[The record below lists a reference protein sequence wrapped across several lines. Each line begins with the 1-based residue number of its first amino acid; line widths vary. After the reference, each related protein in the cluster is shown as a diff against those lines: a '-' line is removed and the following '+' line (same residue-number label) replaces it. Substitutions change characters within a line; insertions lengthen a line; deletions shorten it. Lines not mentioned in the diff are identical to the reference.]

1 MLVWPGLGDTLCPC
15 VREGPL
21 SLWCMCSPSHLFG
34 VPKNQNSEMPTVSLE
49 ASKANHETA
58 AAAVSRGLPFPVLGS
73 VWPCAG
79 CWGSLPSRRC
89 HGPAGQAGRLP
100 GACSTVWSH
109 GRAGRALLCARVAT
123 PVVAPVAGA
132 QSGAGGRA
140 TERGEEPG
148 QKPWARGRSTDRH
161 CHALLEFRDRV
172 QCQGP
177 PVDRRFFRGRS
188 LCGRPFYVP
197 HSCGH

>member
-21 SLWCMCSPSHLFG
+21 SLWCVCLPSHLFG

-49 ASKANHETA
+49 SSKANHETA

-73 VWPCAG
+73 VWPCSG

-89 HGPAGQAGRLP
+89 RGPAGQAGGLP

-109 GRAGRALLCARVAT
+109 GRAGVALRPRRHTCGR
-123 PVVAPVAGA
+123 PGGRCSGWSRGPGGNPGPVAGVPTDT
-132 QSGAGGRA
+132 A
-140 TERGEEPG
+140 T
-148 QKPWARGRSTDRH
+148 RS
-161 CHALLEFRDRV
+161 
-172 QCQGP
+172 
-177 PVDRRFFRGRS
+177 
-188 LCGRPFYVP
+188 
-197 HSCGH
+197 